1 MLIKMILRC
10 LLVGIAALTVSI
22 PGQASMVGT
31 AQLQANSAPV
41 ELGVPG
47 DKRDWIRQQLILG
60 GVDEVR
66 AAERVAAMTEAQI
79 AEVYQRM
86 EDLPAGAGAGEILLV
101 AIIVLLVLEITGY
114 TDFIKD

>member
-22 PGQASMVGT
+22 PGQAAMVGT

-41 ELGVPG
+41 ELGIPG
-47 DKRDWIRQQLILG
+47 DKRGWIRQQLVIG
-60 GVDEVR
+60 GVSEGR
-66 AAERVAAMTEAQI
+66 AAERVAAMTDAQVD
-79 AEVYQRM
+79 EVFQRI
-86 EDLPAGAGAGEILLV
+86 DSSPAGGADALLV
-101 AIIVLLVLEITGY
+101 VLIVLIVLEVMGY

>member
-22 PGQASMVGT
+22 PGQAAMVGT
-31 AQLQANSAPV
+31 AQLQADSAPV

-60 GVDEVR
+60 GVNEER

-86 EDLPAGAGAGEILLV
+86 EDLPAGASAGEILLV
-101 AIIVLLVLEITGY
+101 AVIVLLVLEITGY